1 MPTFLWEGIA
11 IDLSHHQRS
20 YGGDFD
26 HLEVRA
32 AERLPI
38 TETGYRSH
46 FIHHAELALWDS
58 PEAFVR
64 EWLNEAAAAPGWQA
78 YRQTS
83 RQLTLF

>member
-1 MPTFLWEGIA
+1 
-11 IDLSHHQRS
+11 
-20 YGGDFD
+20 
-26 HLEVRA
+26 
-32 AERLPI
+32 
-38 TETGYRSH
+38 
-46 FIHHAELALWDS
+46 LWDS